1 MDDIGSGGH
10 SSSVLLQQN
19 KQLVLNRQ
27 LQDVAHVMGGHYGS
41 EASGIAANGGRG
53 RK

>member
-41 EASGIAANGGRG
+41 EASGMPNGGRG